1 MTIIITANANS
12 NYEYTHEQEHIEKET
27 NFLAVQRN
35 NRETF

>member
-12 NYEYTHEQEHIEKET
+12 NYEYTHELEHIEKEM

-35 NRETF
+35 NIKTF